1 MCGSSNIVN
10 PRPWGCGIPFDALVT
25 LKLQVQRQND
35 LVVFDLGCADGRI
48 HLAVGELVGGYSR
61 NDLEQAALPSIQP
74 GPHAA
79 GTVKRNQS
87 ARHVKVSAEIVGGVI
102 AA

>member
-25 LKLQVQRQND
+25 LRLQIQRQND
-35 LVVFDLGCADGRI
+35 LVVFDLGSADGRI
-48 HLAVGELVGGYSR
+48 YLAVGELVTGYSR
-61 NDLEQAALPSIQP
+61 NDLEQAAPSSIQLS
-74 GPHAA
+74 PHAA
-79 GTVKRNQS
+79 CTIQCNQS
-87 ARHVKVSAEIVGGVI
+87 ARRVKVLAEIVAGVI